1 MNAWTGGRPSGG
13 SQIHAIVFPASGYIN
28 VKMVPVPSL
37 SVEGMSGNS
46 PVRANLNFGDGVG
59 STTVQQL
66 RTDVH
71 TLNAFAQ
78 SWSSNVTGSL
88 FLTGCP
94 GEVGVQDAI
103 IALTADQQAA
113 VADTCRANGIT
124 PEAGARWEACLFDAH
139 VGGAPMA
146 HTEGVTYARQ
156 QLGQPVGIVAPI
168 PSSVGSPDAGTAAA
182 PASRTTSYG
191 R

>member
-1 MNAWTGGRPSGG
+1 M
-13 SQIHAIVFPASGYIN
+13 
-28 VKMVPVPSL
+28 
-37 SVEGMSGNS
+37 
-46 PVRANLNFGDGVG
+46 
-59 STTVQQL
+59 
-66 RTDVH
+66 
-71 TLNAFAQ
+71 
-78 SWSSNVTGSL
+78 
-88 FLTGCP
+88 
-94 GEVGVQDAI
+94 QDAI

-156 QLGQPVGIVAPI
+156 QLGKPVGIVAPI
-168 PSSVGSPDAGTAAA
+168 PPSVGSPDAGTAAA

>member
-1 MNAWTGGRPSGG
+1 
-13 SQIHAIVFPASGYIN
+13 
-28 VKMVPVPSL
+28 
-37 SVEGMSGNS
+37 MSGNS
-46 PVRANLNFGDGVG
+46 PPRASLNFGDGMG

-78 SWSSNVTGSL
+78 SWSSAVTGSL
-88 FLTGCP
+88 FVSGCP

-103 IALTADQQAA
+103 IALTPDQQAA

-124 PEAGARWEACLFDAH
+124 PEAGIRWEACLFDAH

-146 HTEGVTYARQ
+146 HTEGVTYLRQ
-156 QLGQPVGIVAPI
+156 QLGKPVGTVAPI
-168 PSSVGSPDAGTAAA
+168 DPSVGSRDAGTAIA
-182 PASRTTSYG
+182 PATRTTFDG